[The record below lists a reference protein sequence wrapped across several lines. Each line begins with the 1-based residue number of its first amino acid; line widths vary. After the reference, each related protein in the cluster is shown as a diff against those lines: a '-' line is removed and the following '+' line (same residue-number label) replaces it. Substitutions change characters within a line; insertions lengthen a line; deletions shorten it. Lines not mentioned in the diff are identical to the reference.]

1 MVRTLRTILILGPVF
16 FLALRCPTI
25 AWGQQTPLIKE
36 IDIRGNRQVESGAIR
51 QRIQTRVGDPFSP
64 PKIRGDVERLFKM
77 GFFDDVKVEAEELEG
92 GLRLVYIVK
101 EKPSVRA
108 IRIEGVGDIDEDDIL
123 NRIDFGEG
131 TVFNPQAVSRNADNI
146 RSLYEE
152 EGFYTAQVVGRFEK
166 VSDTE
171 VDVIFEIQQGPKFFV
186 RDITFV
192 GNEGLSARKL
202 RKILATK
209 ERFFIPFLQPG
220 VLKRSDLKQDV
231 ARIKAFSLDQGYLQV
246 KVAEPEIHVDSED
259 QRLDIV
265 IRIAEGS
272 RFRVGNVQVEGSKIF
287 TVEELQADLKLP
299 KQEFFSRDFLRQD
312 MAFLTGKYAEL
323 GYVFADIVPVTRV
336 RPDETIVDVTLEVTE
351 GIKTFVERI
360 EIRGNTKTRDRVIRR
375 YVPLA
380 EGDIYNGKLLQQARA
395 ALGGLG
401 YFEAVEVKTARGSAP
416 DQLVLTIDVKEKPT
430 GRVGLGGGFSTS
442 GGALGS
448 VFLSEDNVFGLGKR
462 MRISAT
468 LGTVTS
474 ALNFTWDDP
483 FFLDSEYSMHFA
495 VFDRIS
501 DFDDFEEDRLG
512 AEIRFGRRFLTY
524 NSASLGYLYERV
536 KITDVSPTA
545 SQAIKDEE
553 GTTNTSSIN
562 FGVNRVVL
570 DNPGRPTRGYRA
582 GLLGEVAGGFLG
594 ADTDF
599 YKGILNAQYHYP
611 LWEEFEVLGMI
622 RGRGGFV
629 KTFGDTVE
637 VPLQERFFLGG
648 SGSFRGSKFRELS
661 PRALDGTGD
670 RIGGNK
676 FALLTVEAEFPI
688 IKTFVNLSGALFA
701 DAANV
706 FREGKSFE
714 FDMFYAFGVGIGVVT
729 PFGPVRV
736 DLAYNPDPTVKNGNE
751 DFLFHFNAGRAF

>member
-1 MVRTLRTILILGPVF
+1 
-16 FLALRCPTI
+16 
-25 AWGQQTPLIKE
+25 
-36 IDIRGNRQVESGAIR
+36 
-51 QRIQTRVGDPFSP
+51 
-64 PKIRGDVERLFKM
+64 
-77 GFFDDVKVEAEELEG
+77 
-92 GLRLVYIVK
+92 
-101 EKPSVRA
+101 
-108 IRIEGVGDIDEDDIL
+108 
-123 NRIDFGEG
+123 
-131 TVFNPQAVSRNADNI
+131 
-146 RSLYEE
+146 
-152 EGFYTAQVVGRFEK
+152 
-166 VSDTE
+166 
-171 VDVIFEIQQGPKFFV
+171 
-186 RDITFV
+186 
-192 GNEGLSARKL
+192 
-202 RKILATK
+202 
-209 ERFFIPFLQPG
+209 
-220 VLKRSDLKQDV
+220 
-231 ARIKAFSLDQGYLQV
+231 
-246 KVAEPEIHVDSED
+246 VAEPEIHVDSED

-448 VFLSEDNVFGLGKR
+448 VFLSEDNIFGLGKR
-462 MRISAT
+462 MRISAQI
-468 LGTVTS
+468 GTVTS
-474 ALNFTWDDP
+474 ALNFSLDDP
-483 FFLDSEYSMHFA
+483 FFLDSNYSMHFA
-495 VFDRIS
+495 IFDRIS

-536 KITDVSPTA
+536 KISDVSPTA
-545 SQAIKDEE
+545 STAIKDEQ
-553 GTTNTSSIN
+553 GTTNTSSVN

-611 LWEEFEVLGMI
+611 LWKEFEVLGMI

>member
-1 MVRTLRTILILGPVF
+1 
-16 FLALRCPTI
+16 
-25 AWGQQTPLIKE
+25 
-36 IDIRGNRQVESGAIR
+36 
-51 QRIQTRVGDPFSP
+51 
-64 PKIRGDVERLFKM
+64 M

-108 IRIEGVGDIDEDDIL
+108 IQIEGMGDIDEDDIR

-192 GNEGLSARKL
+192 GNEGLSARKM
-202 RKILATK
+202 RKIMATK
-209 ERFFIPFLQPG
+209 ERFFIPFLQAG

-231 ARIKAFSLDQGYLQV
+231 ERIKAFSLDQGYLQV
-246 KVAEPEIHVDSED
+246 KVAEPEIHVDRED

-265 IRIAEGS
+265 IRIEEGS
-272 RFRVGNVQVEGSKIF
+272 RFHVGNVQVGGSKLF
-287 TVEELQADLKLP
+287 TPEELQADLKLP
-299 KQEFFSRDFLRQD
+299 KQEFFSRDILRQD
-312 MAFLTGKYAEL
+312 IAFLTGKYAEL

-351 GIKTFVERI
+351 GIKTFVELI
-360 EIRGNTKTRDRVIRR
+360 KIRGNTKTRDKVIRR

-380 EGDIYNGKLLQQARA
+380 EGDVYNGILLQQARA

-416 DQLVLTIDVKEKPT
+416 DKLVLTIDVKEKPT
-430 GRVGLGGGFSTS
+430 GKIGIGGGFSTS

-448 VFLSEDNVFGLGKR
+448 VFLQEDNIFGLGKR
-462 MRISAT
+462 MRLSAAI
-468 LGTVTS
+468 GTVTS

-483 FFLDSEYSMHFA
+483 FFLESEYSMHFA
-495 VFDRIS
+495 IFDRIS
-501 DFDDFEEDRLG
+501 DFDDFDEDRLG

-524 NSASLGYLYERV
+524 NTATLGYLYERV
-536 KITDVSPTA
+536 KISDVSPTA
-545 SQAIKDEE
+545 SQEIRDEAE
-553 GTTNTSSIN
+553 RGTTNTSSIN

-582 GLLGEVAGGFLG
+582 GLVGEVAGGFLG
-594 ADTDF
+594 ADNDF
-599 YKGILNAQYHYP
+599 YKAILNAQYHYP
-611 LWEEFEVLGMI
+611 LWKEFEVLGMI
-622 RGRGGFV
+622 RGRGGLV

-661 PRALDGTGD
+661 PRDPVTLD

-688 IKTFVNLSGALFA
+688 IKTFLNISGALFA

-714 FDMFYAFGVGIGVVT
+714 FDMFYAFGVGVGVVT

-751 DFLFHFNAGRAF
+751 ELLFHFNAGRAF